1 MKSNKEIL
9 ELEKSLIKL
18 ENLHASF
25 DYLRIT
31 IASPE
36 RIKSW
41 SQRILPTGEIVG
53 EVLRAETINF
63 RTHQPE
69 VNGLFCEKN
78 FWTYK
83 KLEM

>member
-25 DYLRIT
+25 DYLRIS
-31 IASPE
+31 IASPK

-41 SQRILPTGEIVG
+41 AQRKLPNGHIIG
-53 EVLRAETINF
+53 EVRRPETINF
-63 RTHQPE
+63 RSHQPE
-69 VNGLFCEKN
+69 TEGLFCEN
-78 FWTYK
+78 ICERASDD
-83 KLEM
+83 L